1 MTDRFDTWAL
11 KPDEFSSPP
20 RRQPAWGRGEG
31 EVGPFTGGTELTAE
45 CNVKALCHSHNVWGN
60 EMNSLSGF
68 LLSAVPKNTV
78 LSAQMEKAWFW
89 RRAWYKQASVNT
101 NESLRIR
108 PSLSSDSWGAPEKRT
123 RPCGLVQPNVLSRL
137 HRQFGSQA
145 NQKPGFSFPGRSKQ
159 KTFTRELSSFLP
171 PFLSKRG
178 LSKH

>member
-89 RRAWYKQASVNT
+89 RRA
-101 NESLRIR
+101 
-108 PSLSSDSWGAPEKRT
+108 
-123 RPCGLVQPNVLSRL
+123 
-137 HRQFGSQA
+137 
-145 NQKPGFSFPGRSKQ
+145 
-159 KTFTRELSSFLP
+159 
-171 PFLSKRG
+171 
-178 LSKH
+178 